1 MVRLLV
7 ADVNM
12 RPFTYLSIIMKS
24 LASTDVKYHVCRVKV
39 EVFVVYIVIFSVGM
53 MQVLRSIKKIRFK
66 ILKCAVY
73 LFRHILQHC

>member
-24 LASTDVKYHVCRVKV
+24 LASTDVKDHVYRVKV
-39 EVFVVYIVIFSVGM
+39 EVFVVYIMS
-53 MQVLRSIKKIRFK
+53 
-66 ILKCAVY
+66 Y
-73 LFRHILQHC
+73 LVSK